1 MATGE
6 LLGYRDGKPVWDDEG
21 RETEDSTTP
30 RPAHTPTPWGWTDDG
45 YGDDVEPAEPGKR
58 WLTIAPIDE
67 EGYVDGE
74 IAIIVNRFGDPT
86 PGQAADAAFI
96 IESVNGYAALQGRL
110 EAAEAALRDSEDA
123 RARLDAA
130 LRLVERG
137 SIDHRGDHFCSRC
150 GGYIKEGHRSECEVG
165 SALVER
171 CDYCNHPVHFYRCE
185 VSQCDCPSDDGGD

>member
-1 MATGE
+1 MPE
-6 LLGYRDGKPVWDDEG
+6 NN
-21 RETEDSTTP
+21 
-30 RPAHTPTPWGWTDDG
+30 PTPHPWRHESQT
-45 YGDDVEPAEPGKR
+45 VTIQNAEA
-58 WLTIAPIDE
+58 LI
-67 EGYVDGE
+67 
-74 IAIIVNRFGDPT
+74 
-86 PGQAADAAFI
+86 
-96 IESVNGYAALQGRL
+96 AALQGRL

-130 LRLVERG
+130 LRLVEWG

-185 VSQCDCPSDDGGD
+185 VFQCDCPSDDGGD